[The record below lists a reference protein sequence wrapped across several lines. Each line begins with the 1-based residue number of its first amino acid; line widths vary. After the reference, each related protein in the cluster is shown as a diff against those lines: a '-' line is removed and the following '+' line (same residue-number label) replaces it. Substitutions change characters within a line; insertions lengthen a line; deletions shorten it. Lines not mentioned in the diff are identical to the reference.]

1 MSFTR
6 RNLLL
11 LAAAI
16 GIATG
21 PATAYAADVLNVG
34 AYPTNP
40 PFEYKNESGTF
51 EGFEVDIVNEAA
63 KRIGMTTDIADL
75 GFRRCSPPPPRSAST
90 SPSRRSPS
98 RLSG

>member
-1 MSFTR
+1 MNLNR
-6 RNLLL
+6 RNLIL

-16 GIATG
+16 GIAAG

-63 KRIGMTTDIADL
+63 KRAGMTTEIL
-75 GFRRCSPPPPRSAST
+75 VLTPWPRRGFPCSSYPA
-90 SPSRRSPS
+90 
-98 RLSG
+98 LLEAF